1 MTTCHPASASSEA
14 FASSTAAPLIALA
27 GQPNVGKTTV
37 FNALTGMN
45 QHVGNW
51 PGKTVEQKCGV
62 WHYAGATYTL
72 VDLPGTY
79 SLTANSEEERIARDF
94 ILHQKPDVVIAVVD
108 AANLERSLYLVAE
121 LLLLP
126 APLVLALNMMD
137 VAEGE
142 GLHIEAHVLEAALG
156 VPVVPMAAG
165 RGRGIE
171 ALRDTVARMVRGEIP
186 YDPQRPLILPPHA
199 PVLEEVAA
207 MIEGYIPSTMPVT
220 WAALKVLEGD
230 AALLATLHE
239 QLPAE
244 RWQALQVLLHAHED
258 AMLDIIGARYAWVAR
273 MVRAAVAQPQAGQLS
288 WTRRLDEVLTHPVW
302 GTLSLV
308 GILGGAFRLTYALAL
323 PVQRMLA
330 DGFAQGAAWLS
341 NGLATAPGW
350 IKAVLIQGAFN
361 GAGMVIT
368 FLPLLVI
375 FYVLLALLEDT
386 GYMARIAYLMDTVMH
401 RLGLHG
407 KSFMPLLLGF
417 GCNVPAVLGT
427 RIIESRA
434 GRLLTMVLVPLVPC
448 AARLAVLGTLAPVFF
463 GAAASWAMVVLVLV
477 NLALL
482 FGLGLVLHRF
492 LFRGEDVA
500 FVMEMP
506 LYHVPNPRTVGLYV
520 WHHVRAFVQKAA
532 TVILAVSVAMAALAY
547 FPTGDVMTSYLAR
560 IGEALAPVGRL
571 MGVPWPL
578 LMALL
583 TSFIAK
589 ENTLATLG
597 VLYGDVAVLRTL
609 LTPLAAMSYLVTQ
622 MVFIPCAAT
631 VAALKQ
637 ELASWRALF
646 GVVMLYLALSLGAG
660 IAIYQLGQFVIH

>member
-1 MTTCHPASASSEA
+1 MSACHMSLPDANSPSSLCR
-14 FASSTAAPLIALA
+14 TPLIALA

-51 PGKTVEQKCGV
+51 PGKTVEQKRGLWTCEGQE
-62 WHYAGATYTL
+62 YTL

-79 SLTANSEEERIARDF
+79 SLTANSEEERIAREF
-94 ILHQKPDVVIAVVD
+94 ILNEKPDVVVAVVD

-126 APLVLALNMMD
+126 VPVMVALNMMD

-142 GLHIEAHVLEAALG
+142 GLRVAPHVLEAALG

-171 ALRDTVARMVRGEIP
+171 ALRATVARMVRGELP
-186 YDPQRPLILPPHA
+186 YAPQRPIILPPHA
-199 PVLEEVAA
+199 GVLDET
-207 MIEGYIPSTMPVT
+207 MRLIEAYLPPNLPLT

-230 AALLATLHE
+230 AALLE
-239 QLPAE
+239 
-244 RWQALQVLLHAHED
+244 LLHAQMPEASWNALQALLHTHED
-258 AMLDIIGARYAWVAR
+258 ALLDIIGARYAWVAR
-273 MVRAAVAQPQAGQLS
+273 MVRAAVEQPQAGQLS
-288 WTRRLDEVLTHPVW
+288 WTRRLDRVFTHPLW
-302 GTLSLV
+302 GSLSLL
-308 GILGGAFRLTYALAL
+308 GILGGTFGLTYRLAL
-323 PVQRMLA
+323 PLQAVL
-330 DGFAQGAAWLS
+330 AQGVARLGEAVSAA
-341 NGLATAPGW
+341 LAPAPGW
-350 IKAVLIQGAFN
+350 VSAVLVQGVLN

-368 FLPLLVI
+368 FLPLLAI
-375 FYVLLALLEDT
+375 FYILLALLEDT

-434 GRLLTMVLVPLVPC
+434 GRWLTMVLVPLVPC
-448 AARLAVLGTLAPVFF
+448 AARLAVLGTLTPLFF
-463 GAAASWAMVVLVLV
+463 GAAASWVMLGLVLF
-477 NLALL
+477 NLLVL
-482 FGLGLVLHRF
+482 FVLGLVLHRV
-492 LFRGEDVA
+492 LFKGETVA

-520 WHHVRAFVQKAA
+520 WHNIRAFVQKAA
-532 TVILAVSVAMAALAY
+532 TVILAVSVTMAALSY
-547 FPTGDVMTSYLAR
+547 FPTGDPLSSYLAR
-560 IGEALAPVGRL
+560 AGQAMEPIARL
-571 MGVPWPL
+571 MGIPWPL
-578 LMALL
+578 LMALFS
-583 TSFIAK
+583 SFIAK

-597 VLYGDVAVLRTL
+597 VLYGDLEVLRTL
-609 LTPLAAMSYLVTQ
+609 IAPEAALAYLVAQ

-631 VAALKQ
+631 VASLKQ
-637 ELASWRALF
+637 ELGNWRALL
-646 GVVMLYLALSLGAG
+646 GVVALYLALSLGAG
-660 IAIYQLGQFVIH
+660 IVIYQVGKLW